1 MNDIRLLAKKLL
13 EDLENI
19 KSGDLDKNAK
29 LQLKMKKI
37 INLSDEIFLS
47 EDLKDLKIHLQCQ
60 KDIIN
65 VFSFFL
71 KSPDDKIKNK
81 GRYFF
86 E

>member
-13 EDLENI
+13 QDLENN

-37 INLSDEIFLS
+37 INLSDEIISS
-47 EDLKDLKIHLQCQ
+47 EAYEDVKIYLNSQ

-65 VFSFFL
+65 VFSFIL
-71 KSPDDKIKNK
+71 NHKI
-81 GRYFF
+81 
-86 E
+86 

>member
-1 MNDIRLLAKKLL
+1 MKDLRLLAKRLL
-13 EDLENI
+13 KDLENI

-29 LQLKMKKI
+29 LQVKMKKI
-37 INLSDEIFLS
+37 INLSDEILLS
-47 EDLKDLKIHLQCQ
+47 EELKDIKIHLQCHR
-60 KDIIN
+60 DIIN

-71 KSPDDKIKNK
+71 KSPDEKIKDK

>member
-1 MNDIRLLAKKLL
+1 M
-13 EDLENI
+13 EDLRITAKELLDELDNI
-19 KSGDLDKNAK
+19 KSGDIDLKIK
-29 LQLKMKKI
+29 LQGKMKKI